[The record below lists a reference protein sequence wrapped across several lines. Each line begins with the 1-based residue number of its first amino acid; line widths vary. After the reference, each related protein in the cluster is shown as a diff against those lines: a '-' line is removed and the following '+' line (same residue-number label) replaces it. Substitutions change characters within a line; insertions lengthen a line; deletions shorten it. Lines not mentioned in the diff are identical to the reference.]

1 MATTTK
7 GKVSQPAARHSAF
20 HDSDDDDDN
29 DAARSTHRSSGR
41 QEEIVSFGRNGAQ
54 KRTSSPPRPTAP
66 RVIPV
71 ASNLDWRQD
80 RKQRMG
86 IATNLKS
93 LGPLVSMRRADS
105 SVVSGPSQTHD
116 NDNAADAINTDA
128 QKSGLEIRQ
137 PRTQQTASSNP
148 DSRPVPA
155 DSEALPAPAPHA
167 SVQGTDE
174 EALKALL
181 AGENGS
187 AEAGTHLIIPQEDEA
202 EFLQHDI
209 ESRPEAPS
217 LDDYAA
223 LPIEQ
228 FGMALLRGMGWKEGM
243 GAGKGGKGPQQ
254 AAEPKKRAALL
265 GLGAK
270 ERAVPA
276 TGLPSSSSSHKH
288 RSSGKRDYKYVPIT
302 RADSPATSNTDPPSR
317 HSSRDG
323 DKPRSH
329 ASSHRDERRTD
340 TSDRHAAPRDSTR
353 HTDSHSS
360 RRRSRSPTARRQDR
374 HQTNARAED
383 DIARRSHAASSS
395 VREHRRDRDRDDRH
409 RHDKHRDER
418 HRDRRR

>member
-1 MATTTK
+1 MAATTK
-7 GKVSQPAARHSAF
+7 GKASQPATRHSAF
-20 HDSDDDDDN
+20 HDSDDDDDDN

-41 QEEIVSFGRNGAQ
+41 QEEIISFGRNGAQ
-54 KRTSSPPRPTAP
+54 KRTSSPPRSAPP

-93 LGPLVSMRRADS
+93 FGPLVSMRRADS
-105 SVVSGPSQTHD
+105 SVVSDPSQHHGT
-116 NDNAADAINTDA
+116 DNAADAINTDA

-137 PRTQQTASSNP
+137 PRTQQAVESHPAPSS
-148 DSRPVPA
+148 
-155 DSEALPAPAPHA
+155 SEETPAPAPDA

-174 EALKALL
+174 EAIKALL
-181 AGENGS
+181 AGDDGA
-187 AEAGTHLIIPQEDEA
+187 AEVGAHLVIPQEDEA
-202 EFLQHDI
+202 ELLQHDI

-223 LPIEQ
+223 TPIEQ

-276 TGLPSSSSSHKH
+276 TGLPSSFSSHKN
-288 RSSGKRDYKYVPIT
+288 RASGKRDYKYVPIT
-302 RADSPATSNTDPPSR
+302 RADSPATSNTGPRSR
-317 HSSRDG
+317 HASRDD

-329 ASSHRDERRTD
+329 TSSHRDERRSD
-340 TSDRHAAPRDSTR
+340 TSDRHAASRDGTR
-353 HTDSHSS
+353 HTDSRSS
-360 RRRSRSPTARRQDR
+360 RRRSRSPTARREDR
-374 HQTNARAED
+374 HRGKARAED
-383 DIARRSHAASSS
+383 DAARRSHAASSS
-395 VREHRRDRDRDDRH
+395 SREHRRDRDRDDRN
-409 RHDKHRDER
+409 RHDKHRDDR